1 MLKFYFHGAPN
12 PMKVALFL
20 EETGLPYEL
29 IPVDIFKGE
38 QHLPDYIA
46 INPNAKTPAIED
58 DGVRVFDSN
67 AILLY
72 LSEKTGKLGGTPEN
86 RADLLSW
93 IMFVG
98 TGIGP
103 YSGQAVHFKHMAPE
117 KLDYAINRFLRE
129 VQRHYQ
135 VLDQQ
140 LEGRD
145 YIVGD
150 TLTIVDISA
159 WGWIAKASFILGK
172 DGLNPYPNLKRWFEA
187 IDARPAAIR
196 VREIAKNIEFKTE
209 VDEETNRAMFPQN
222 YVTA

>member
-38 QHLPDYIA
+38 QHSPDYVA

-58 DGVRVFDSN
+58 NGVRVFDSN

-72 LSEKTGKLGGTPEN
+72 LSEKTGKLGGAPEN

-93 IMFVG
+93 MMFVG

-103 YSGQAVHFKHMAPE
+103 YSGQAIHFKHMAPE
-117 KLDYAINRFLRE
+117 KLDYAINRYLRE

-159 WGWIAKASFILGK
+159 WGWIDKATFIFGE
-172 DGLNPYPNLKRWFEA
+172 DGLSPYPNLKRWFET
-187 IDARPAAIR
+187 IDARPAVAR
-196 VREIAKNIEFKTE
+196 VRETAKNIEFKTE
-209 VDEETNRAMFPQN
+209 LDEETNRAMFPQN
-222 YVTA
+222 YADA

>member
-38 QHLPDYIA
+38 QHSPDYVA

-58 DGVRVFDSN
+58 NGVRVFDSN

-72 LSEKTGKLGGTPEN
+72 LSEKTGKLGGMPEN

-93 IMFVG
+93 MMFVG

-117 KLDYAINRFLRE
+117 KLDYAINRYLRE
-129 VQRHYQ
+129 VERHYQ

-159 WGWIAKASFILGK
+159 WGWIGKASFILGEE
-172 DGLNPYPNLKRWFEA
+172 GLNPYPNLKRWFER
-187 IDARPAAIR
+187 IDARPAA
-196 VREIAKNIEFKTE
+196 VRAREVGKGIEFKTE

-222 YVTA
+222 YAAA

>member
-1 MLKFYFHGAPN
+1 MLKLYFSGAPN

-38 QHLPDYIA
+38 QHSPDYVA

-72 LSEKTGKLGGTPEN
+72 LSEKTGKLGGAPEN

-93 IMFVG
+93 MMFVA

-117 KLDYAINRFLRE
+117 KLDYAINRYLRE

-135 VLDQQ
+135 VLDQH

-150 TLTIVDISA
+150 SLTIVDISA
-159 WGWIAKASFILGK
+159 WGWIDKADFILGEQ
-172 DGLNPYPNLKRWFEA
+172 GLNPYPNLNRWFER
-187 IDARPAAIR
+187 IDARPAA
-196 VREIAKNIEFKTE
+196 VRAREVGKGVEFKTE

-222 YVTA
+222 YIAA